1 MGVADGELADVRW
14 AADLSR
20 RLRTTAADVASEC
33 DVGIEDGHER
43 LEVTVAVAARKASTT
58 RRWLAR
64 SVSGSGPDAW
74 TRRRARLAC
83 CRASEPDGVGQDHLV
98 VETNSV
104 VGAPDRVG

>member
-58 RRWLAR
+58 RRWLGR
-64 SVSGSGPDAW
+64 VSWIAGGFGSGAG
-74 TRRRARLAC
+74 RGAEAGR
-83 CRASEPDGVGQDHLV
+83 EP
-98 VETNSV
+98 
-104 VGAPDRVG
+104 AI